1 MEVLIVT
8 GLSGAGKTQAAHI
21 LEDLDYYCVDNMPV
35 ALLLPFA
42 EFCIASRGRFEKVAL
57 VTDVRAQANF
67 DALFKALDSLR
78 EMDCVCRILYMEAAE
93 PVIVRRYKESRR
105 RHPLY
110 GQGRTILE
118 TVHLE
123 RKLMAPVRDRA
134 DFIVDTSSTNLSQL
148 HREIS
153 RLLVE
158 GGKQALPISVIAFG
172 YKYGL
177 PLEADLVFDA
187 RFLPNPYYVDELKAL
202 SGMDAPVY
210 DYVLGQPD
218 AQAFLKKLTEL
229 VDFLLP
235 RFQEEGKPSLTIAV
249 GCTGGRHR
257 SISVARALT
266 EYLVGRGCNARLIN
280 RDLNRAG
287 DYE

>member
-1 MEVLIVT
+1 MEFLIVT

-280 RDLNRAG
+280 RDFIRAG

>member
-1 MEVLIVT
+1 MSPAYPAPERPRP
-8 GLSGAGKTQAAHI
+8 QHI

-280 RDLNRAG
+280 PGFEPGGGL
-287 DYE
+287 